1 MAVVKLTK
9 TLIDSLAFAT
19 VSGKHIYYYDTELK
33 GFGLRVT
40 TQAKTYF
47 VEGKIA
53 NRKTVRVSLGKHG
66 VLTTEE
72 ARREAK
78 TKLAELAHGANPNA
92 LKKEDRLRLTTLQ
105 EVYNDYLAGRD
116 LKPKTIQDYNN
127 CLRLYLSDWLNTPV
141 IHITR
146 DQIEARHRE
155 ISTRGEAAAN
165 LTMRLLRSILNFAA
179 EYRDAKGL
187 SIIPDNPVRRLS
199 AKKIWNRVERRQT
212 VIKPHELHAWYEA
225 VNKLENTT
233 LRDYL
238 LLVLFTGLRREE
250 AAQLE
255 WSRVDMQARTLTIL
269 DTKNRQ
275 PHVLPL
281 SDFLF
286 DLLNSRK
293 ATQNSPYV
301 FAGNGEGGHIV
312 EPRKQM
318 AKVTAQTGI
327 TFTVHD
333 LRRTF
338 ITIAEGLD
346 IPAYALKRLVNHKI
360 NHDVTGGYVIAD
372 AARLREPMQ
381 KVTDF
386 ILTTA
391 GVLTEKAND
400 TK

>member
-33 GFGLRVT
+33 GFGLRIT

-66 VLTTEE
+66 ILTTEE
-72 ARREAK
+72 ARKQAK
-78 TKLAELAHGANPNA
+78 TKLAELANGANPNA
-92 LKKEDRLRLTTLQ
+92 LKKEDNLRLITLQ
-105 EVYNDYLAGRD
+105 QVYDDYLAGRD
-116 LKPKTIQDYNN
+116 LKPKTVQEYNN

-141 IHITR
+141 IRITR
-146 DQIEARHRE
+146 DQVEAKHRE
-155 ISTRGEAAAN
+155 ISTRGAAAAN
-165 LTMRLLRSILNFAA
+165 LTMRLLRSLLNFAA
-179 EYRDAKGL
+179 EYRDAQGL

-199 AKKIWNRVERRQT
+199 AKKIWNRIERRQN
-212 VIKPHELHAWYEA
+212 VIKPHELKAWFQA
-225 VNKLENTT
+225 VQQLENTT

-238 LLVLFTGLRREE
+238 MLVLFTGLRREE

-255 WSRVDMQARTLTIL
+255 WSRVDLQARTLTVL
-269 DTKNRQ
+269 DTKNRL

-286 DLLNSRK
+286 DLFNARK
-293 ATQNSPYV
+293 AEQSSTYV
-301 FAGNGEGGHIV
+301 FAGNGAGGYIV

-318 AKVTAQTGI
+318 AKVTEQTGI

-346 IPAYALKRLVNHKI
+346 IPAYALKRLLNHKI
-360 NHDVTGGYVIAD
+360 SHDVTGGYVIAD
-372 AARLREPMQ
+372 AERLREPMQ

-386 ILTTA
+386 ILKTA
-391 GVLTEKAND
+391 NATQL
-400 TK
+400 